1 MNRLDFSQPGNRVLG
16 DILRQHASQIP
27 EQRFLVTEDE
37 AITYREAYERACR
50 LAAGLQGLGLA
61 RDDRVCIF
69 MESCPDFVVLSLA
82 CNLIGAQWMPVNTDY
97 RGAWLQQTLADSAAK
112 VLVTDRD
119 HLAHIEALET
129 RPPAR
134 LILREDDDE
143 HTSLAELAERD
154 AGAFEPAAI
163 DRGEVASVMWTSG
176 TTGRSKGVMQSHNA
190 WVRSAIS
197 AAEMG
202 EVQAGDVFYN
212 CMPLYNSAAWVSSV
226 YPALVSGV
234 TVAMDPAFSASH
246 FWERTRRFGATHVF
260 TLGAMHM
267 FLWSAPE
274 TPEDADNPVRS
285 ANMVPMPNEIHR
297 PFCKRFGIKG
307 IHQGFGQSEI
317 MLLTRRYDDGECEFV
332 PNALGEPAPDLEV
345 ALLDDSNQPVP
356 VGEVGE
362 FCVKP
367 KGEFILFN
375 GYFNNPEA
383 TEEAFTGG
391 WYHTG
396 DLGKQD
402 ADGNYFFVD
411 RKKDVIRYKGR
422 SVSSVAI
429 ESVARNHPAVKDVA
443 AYGVTSDELAS
454 EHEIML
460 AVVRKPESHCSEE
473 ELARFINRNAPYFFV
488 PRYIEFVDALPMTPT
503 QKVRKVALRQ
513 RGVTPATWDARAA
526 GFQVER

>member
-1 MNRLDFSQPGNRVLG
+1 MNRLDFCQPGNRVLG
-16 DILRQHASQIP
+16 NILRQHASQIP

-37 AITYREAYERACR
+37 AITYRETYDRACR

-61 RDDRVCIF
+61 RDDRLCIF

-82 CNLIGAQWMPVNTDY
+82 CNLIGAQWIPVNTDY

-112 VLVTDRD
+112 VLVTDRG

-134 LILREDDDE
+134 LILREDDGE
-143 HTSLAELAERD
+143 HTSLAELADRD
-154 AGAFEPAAI
+154 AGAFEPAVI

-402 ADGNYFFVD
+402 TDGNYFFVD

-443 AYGVTSDELAS
+443 AYGVTSDELTS